1 MARDENSMPSTPGR
15 RTSCVTH
22 HSIVSE
28 FKLSGSWWKL
38 AESSTLELTSANTS
52 LSTVLPSNDHI
63 WDLELL

>member
-1 MARDENSMPSTPGR
+1 MARDEIFFPPLQFVKR
-15 RTSCVTH
+15 RVTH

-63 WDLELL
+63 WDLEFL